1 MAAFSLLN
9 VTPVGFG
16 PPAAPRDLH
25 VDTAGRIA
33 SSPAAGARTVDCRGA
48 YVSPGWA
55 DLHVHIWY
63 GGSDFSIRADDAG
76 MKRGV
81 TAMADAGSAGEANF
95 HGLREYVIERQRET
109 IKAFLNIGSIGLVAA
124 NRVPELMDTRFVDI
138 PRTLQVIE
146 ANRDVIC
153 GIKVRASGV
162 VVGNWGLTPL
172 RMAAHVAEMTGFP
185 LMVHIGE
192 APPLVEEVLGI
203 LRPGD
208 VVTHC
213 FNGKPG
219 GSLLDTP
226 ARLDLARSCADR
238 GIRFD
243 VGHGAASY
251 SFRAAERAISA
262 GLRPFSISTDLHER
276 NLAGPVHDLATTVSK
291 LHAAGLD
298 FEQCIAAIA
307 DAPRSFLGLGVEGGL
322 EPGARA
328 DLTVFEL
335 VDCAE
340 TVTDSLGDTLVLK
353 RMFEPRWSV
362 VGTNLV
368 AAVRTMASPNSSC
381 GDVDEN

>member
-9 VTPVGFG
+9 VTPVGFA

-153 GIKVRASGV
+153 GIKVCASGV

-185 LMVHIGE
+185 LMVHIGARPHPWWRRCSGYCGRAMWSRTASTASPE
-192 APPLVEEVLGI
+192 ARFSIRPRAWTWPAAAPIGESASTSVMGPRPTASAPPGAPS
-203 LRPGD
+203 RPAYGPSRL
-208 VVTHC
+208 HR
-213 FNGKPG
+213 
-219 GSLLDTP
+219 P
-226 ARLDLARSCADR
+226 AR
-238 GIRFD
+238 
-243 VGHGAASY
+243 
-251 SFRAAERAISA
+251 
-262 GLRPFSISTDLHER
+262 
-276 NLAGPVHDLATTVSK
+276 NQLAGPVHDLATTVSK
-291 LHAAGLD
+291 LHAADWTSSNALPLSPTLP
-298 FEQCIAAIA
+298 AASLA
-307 DAPRSFLGLGVEGGL
+307 SALKEGWNRAPV
-322 EPGARA
+322 P
-328 DLTVFEL
+328 T
-335 VDCAE
+335 
-340 TVTDSLGDTLVLK
+340 
-353 RMFEPRWSV
+353 
-362 VGTNLV
+362 
-368 AAVRTMASPNSSC
+368 
-381 GDVDEN
+381 